1 MRAALAFISVVV
13 LALHAF
19 VFHNQFF
26 ARWQEHQQRYFKDAA
41 ALSTNDAVKATLAAR
56 RPAIEQVIV
65 RSFGAERVDRC
76 ATCHIASDDPRFAK
90 ADQPLRTHPAI
101 PGHRFETFG
110 CTICHDG
117 QGRAVDAVHAHEGGG
132 EEWPWPLLPKELIQA
147 NCVQCHA
154 EPGWKGAPLVEAGR
168 RLFFE
173 RACYTCHT
181 IAGLSFG
188 SIGPEL
194 SEEGRRR
201 RWQFVKSKIENP
213 RATNP
218 TSTMP
223 RQDLTDEER
232 LSLVAFLKAQQ
243 GAHISRAPLA
253 TFQAAQAERPKWI
266 PLDLIV
272 GHDAVVQ
279 LQSQTPARRGEAL
292 LPRVGCLSCHKL
304 DARDGRVGPELAY
317 TSGQRDET
325 WMLAHFRDPKSVV
338 PGSLMPPYPL
348 PDDIFQSLSAY
359 LRSRRMP
366 EIPSEPEKRYA
377 ALCSR
382 CHGEKGQGNG
392 LIAEYLDPKPRDLT
406 KAAFMRTKT
415 RDRLLTSVMNGVP
428 GTSMAPWGK
437 VLGGESAAG
446 ALVDYVLATW
456 SKDSTAQIPKGRQIP
471 AANPVAYTRESVL
484 RGEGIF
490 LNRCWGCHGKKA
502 DGHGPNAEDI
512 VPRPRNLR
520 NAPFVASVSYTRL
533 HESIKY
539 GVQGTAMP
547 AAGFDFSLDDNAIGD
562 VINYITSLTR
572 AAPKSEPA
580 KVADNAITAGR

>member
-13 LALHAF
+13 LALHAY
-19 VFHNQFF
+19 VFNNQFF
-26 ARWQEHQQRYFKDAA
+26 ARWQDYQKKYFKDAA
-41 ALSTNDAVKATLAAR
+41 AASTNDAVRATLVAR
-56 RPAIEQVIV
+56 RPAIEQTIV
-65 RSFGAERVDRC
+65 RSFGSERIDRC
-76 ATCHIASDDPRFAK
+76 QTCHIAADDPRFTK
-90 ADQPLRTHPAI
+90 ADQPLRTHPPV

-117 QGRAVDAVHAHEGGG
+117 QGRAVDAEQAHGT
-132 EEWPWPLLPKELIQA
+132 EEWPWPVLPKTLIQS
-147 NCVQCHA
+147 NCVQCHTQSDW
-154 EPGWKGAPLVEAGR
+154 PGAPLVNAGR

-181 IAGLSFG
+181 IAGLSYG

-194 SEEGRRR
+194 SEVGRRR
-201 RWQFVKSKIENP
+201 RWEFVHAKIENP
-213 RATNP
+213 RWNNP

-223 RQDLTDEER
+223 RQDLTNEQR
-232 LSLVAFLKAQQ
+232 MSLVAFLKAQQ

-253 TFQAAQAERPKWI
+253 KFQAAQAERPKWL
-266 PLDLIV
+266 PLGLIV
-272 GHDAVVQ
+272 GHDAEVAFAAQ
-279 LQSQTPARRGEAL
+279 APAQRGEAL
-292 LPRVGCLSCHKL
+292 LQRVGCLSCHKL
-304 DARDGRVGPELAY
+304 GERDGRVGPELAF
-317 TSGQRDET
+317 TSAQRDDK

-348 PDDIFQSLSAY
+348 PDDIFDALSAY
-359 LRSRRMP
+359 LLSRRPP
-366 EIPSEPEKRYA
+366 EIPAEPEKRYA

-415 RDRLLTSVMNGVP
+415 RERLVASLVNGVP
-428 GTSMAPWGK
+428 GTSMAPWGRI
-437 VLGGESAAG
+437 LGGEAQAG
-446 ALVDYVLATW
+446 ALVDYVLSTW
-456 SKDSTAQIPKGRQIP
+456 SKDSRAQVPKGRVIP
-471 AANPVAYTRESVL
+471 AANPVAYSKESVE
-484 RGEGIF
+484 RGEAIF

-547 AAGFDFSLDDNAIGD
+547 AAGFDFSLDDKAIGD
-562 VINYITSLTR
+562 VVNYILSLTR
-572 AAPKSEPA
+572 PAPKGEPA
-580 KVADNAITAGR
+580 KVAEFENTAGR

>member
-13 LALHAF
+13 LALHAY
-19 VFHNQFF
+19 VFNNQFF
-26 ARWQEHQQRYFKDAA
+26 ARWQDYQKKYFRDAGA
-41 ALSTNDAVKATLAAR
+41 ASTNDAVKATLAAR
-56 RPAIEQVIV
+56 RPAIEQTIV

-76 ATCHIASDDPRFAK
+76 QTCHIAAEDPRFSK
-90 ADQPLRTHPAI
+90 ADQPLRTHPPV

-117 QGRAVDAVHAHEGGG
+117 QGRAVDAEQAHGS
-132 EEWPWPLLPKELIQA
+132 EEWPWPVLPKELIQS
-147 NCVQCHA
+147 NCVQCHTEA
-154 EPGWKGAPLVEAGR
+154 EWPGAPLVNAGR

-181 IAGLSFG
+181 IAGLSYG

-201 RWQFVKSKIENP
+201 RWEFVKSKIENP

-223 RQDLTDEER
+223 RQDLTDAQR
-232 LSLVAFLKAQQ
+232 LALVAFLKAQQ
-243 GAHISRAPLA
+243 GANVSRAPLA
-253 TFQAAQAERPKWI
+253 RFQAAQAERPKWL
-266 PLDLIV
+266 PLGLIV
-272 GHDAVVQ
+272 GPETAAQ
-279 LQSQTPARRGEAL
+279 LASRTPAQRGESL
-292 LPRVGCLSCHKL
+292 IQRVGCLACHKL
-304 DARDGRVGPELAY
+304 DGRDGRVGPELAF
-317 TSGQRDET
+317 TAAQRDEK

-348 PDDIFQSLSAY
+348 PDDIFDALSAY
-359 LRSRRMP
+359 LLSRRVP
-366 EIPSEPEKRYA
+366 ETPAEPAKRFA

-382 CHGEKGQGNG
+382 CHGEKGQGDG
-392 LIAEYLDPKPRDLT
+392 VIAEHLDPKPRDLT

-415 RDRLLTSVMNGVP
+415 RERLVASLVNGVP
-428 GTSMAPWGK
+428 GTSMAPWGQ
-437 VLGGESAAG
+437 VLGGEAGAA

-456 SKDSTAQIPKGRQIP
+456 SKDSTSQVPKGRQIP
-471 AANPVAYTRESVL
+471 GVNPVAYSAESVA
-484 RGEGIF
+484 RGEQIF

-520 NAPFVASVSYTRL
+520 NAPFVASTTYARL

-547 AAGFDFSLDDNAIGD
+547 AAGFDFALDDKAIGD
-562 VINYITSLTR
+562 VVNYIQSLTR
-572 AAPKSEPA
+572 PAPKAEPA
-580 KVADNAITAGR
+580 KVADIGNRSGR

>member
-13 LALHAF
+13 LALHAY
-19 VFHNQFF
+19 VFNNQFF
-26 ARWQEHQQRYFKDAA
+26 ARWQDHQKKYFKDAA
-41 ALSTNDAVKATLAAR
+41 AASTNDVVKATLAAR
-56 RPAIEQVIV
+56 RPAIEQTIV
-65 RSFGAERVDRC
+65 RSFGSERVDRC
-76 ATCHIASDDPRFAK
+76 QTCHIAADDPRFTK
-90 ADQPLRTHPAI
+90 ADQPLRTHPPV

-117 QGRAVDAVHAHEGGG
+117 QGRAVDAEQAHGG
-132 EEWPWPLLPKELIQA
+132 EEWPWPVLPKALIQS
-147 NCVQCHA
+147 NCVQCHTQS
-154 EPGWKGAPLVEAGR
+154 EWPGAPLVNAGR

-181 IAGLSFG
+181 IAGLSYG

-194 SEEGRRR
+194 SEVGRRR
-201 RWQFVKSKIENP
+201 RWEFVKAKIENP
-213 RATNP
+213 RWNNP

-223 RQDLTDEER
+223 RQDLTDEQR
-232 LSLVAFLKAQQ
+232 LQLVAFLKAQQ
-243 GAHISRAPLA
+243 GANVSRAPLA
-253 TFQAAQAERPKWI
+253 RFQAAQAERPKWL
-266 PLDLIV
+266 PLAMIV
-272 GHDAVVQ
+272 GHDAETQ
-279 LQSQTPARRGEAL
+279 LASQTPAQRGAAL

-304 DARDGRVGPELAY
+304 DDRDGRVGPELAY
-317 TSGQRDET
+317 TSAQRDPA
-325 WMLAHFRDPKSVV
+325 WMVAHFRDPKSVV

-348 PDDIFQSLSAY
+348 PDDIFESLSAY
-359 LRSRRMP
+359 LLSRRVP
-366 EIPSEPEKRYA
+366 DVPAEPEKRYA

-392 LIAEYLDPKPRDLT
+392 LIAEHLDPKPRDLT

-415 RDRLLTSVMNGVP
+415 RERLVASVMNGVP

-437 VLGGESAAG
+437 VLGGEAG
-446 ALVDYVLATW
+446 ATALVDYVLASW

-471 AANPVAYTRESVL
+471 ATNLVAYSKESVL
-484 RGEGIF
+484 RGEEIF

-520 NAPFVASVSYTRL
+520 NAPFVSSVSYTRL

-547 AAGFDFSLDDNAIGD
+547 AAGFDFSLDDKAIGD
-562 VINYITSLTR
+562 VINYITGLTR
-572 AAPKSEPA
+572 PAPKSEPA
-580 KVADNAITAGR
+580 KVAELNNTAGR